1 MIPAYLMGIKISELR
16 SEIKIFLKGL
26 NKEILKES
34 STKLA
39 YLLNLQKKNNLIF
52 LNYSPE
58 LDKFLFWCQQL
69 IAESLGKRNRGFLPI
84 ISNVPKD
91 HHSLL
96 QLYLDGPKDKI
107 FYIFIT
113 ETKSSV
119 KIKIEKSID
128 KKNILNQ
135 KSLNFIKKAQKN
147 ALIKTLNKNKLPYR
161 EFILKK
167 NNASTL
173 GKFFSYFI
181 LETIIV
187 GKLSKI
193 NPYDQ
198 PAVEQVKKYTNQIL
212 NLKTKDN
219 F

>member
-1 MIPAYLMGIKISELR
+1 M
-16 SEIKIFLKGL
+16 
-26 NKEILKES
+26 
-34 STKLA
+34 
-39 YLLNLQKKNNLIF
+39 
-52 LNYSPE
+52 
-58 LDKFLFWCQQL
+58 
-69 IAESLGKRNRGFLPI
+69 
-84 ISNVPKD
+84 
-91 HHSLL
+91 

-107 FYIFIT
+107 FYIFST

-119 KIKIEKSID
+119 KIKIEKIID

-212 NLKTKDN
+212 NLKN
-219 F
+219 QR

>member
-1 MIPAYLMGIKISELR
+1 M
-16 SEIKIFLKGL
+16 
-26 NKEILKES
+26 
-34 STKLA
+34 
-39 YLLNLQKKNNLIF
+39 
-52 LNYSPE
+52 
-58 LDKFLFWCQQL
+58 
-69 IAESLGKRNRGFLPI
+69 
-84 ISNVPKD
+84 
-91 HHSLL
+91 

-107 FYIFIT
+107 FYIFST

-173 GKFFSYFI
+173 GKLFSYFI

-212 NLKTKDN
+212 NLKN
-219 F
+219 QR